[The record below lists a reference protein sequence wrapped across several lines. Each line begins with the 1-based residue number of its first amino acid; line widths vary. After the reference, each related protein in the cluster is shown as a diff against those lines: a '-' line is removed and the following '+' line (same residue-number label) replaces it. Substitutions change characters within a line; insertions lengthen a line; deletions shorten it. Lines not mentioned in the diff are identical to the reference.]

1 MRPPV
6 HAPDIGS
13 THFHANY
20 FQARG
25 GLQVQSVAEKVA
37 FILRFSVDI
46 RSFEI
51 EVVWTLAN
59 KNAREYFACG
69 RSEDLHRA
77 VGRFQILLDQL
88 KENDLFRGDLLENL
102 AILQFYRYQSSGQLE
117 DLDDAV
123 KHAETAVIC
132 TPTRS
137 ARRLGIWA
145 VILTSRYQRL
155 SESQNI
161 ESAMAYAEEALTAT
175 LEDHPERCASL
186 QTVAWVHRGRYEVTG
201 ELSALDSAIDH
212 YRQAS
217 SLAPT
222 NGGQSYRRCVQDCL
236 CRSVIDTSGNGGKL
250 DDLQHAIK
258 TITDAVKAMHAGN
271 PHLPECSQNLALYLA
286 DRYKELKESSD
297 LEDAFRYYSDS
308 FKRIAIHPAHSF
320 EAAVHCASL
329 AQAHK
334 RSDCPNIYS
343 TAFDL
348 LPEILWVGNSL
359 HAHLK
364 TCQRIDIT
372 KATSDAFKACVDYSH
387 LKRAVE
393 QVEQGLATAL
403 QQSMRLKTKTCDPLS
418 RKEEQELERLSF
430 LIYNGDT
437 SYEDRQKAAT
447 ERDKLIASIREK
459 PNLKHFLRP
468 TPYSRIGE
476 ASKNG
481 PVVILNSHH
490 IRCDAIIL
498 LRPTQDPIHIALGD
512 IYNQIVER
520 RKVFKDLVGGRRF
533 IKEGRSGDPEQDF
546 ATLLDCLWKD
556 VVAPI
561 YKILKKRGFGK
572 GTRLWWCPTGMFQG
586 LPLHAASNSTWFIQ
600 SYTLTLGSLLVTRPR
615 RKPDLNWAMGVVGV
629 TETGPNEGKLKHV
642 ETEVRNIE
650 RIVKHNQVL
659 LHKEATAEAV
669 KRLLETYSWIHL
681 ACHGEQNKEDPRSS
695 CLKLYQDT
703 LNLDTIL
710 HLRLSHAEFMFLA
723 ACETVKGDDTVTN
736 ELTGKIIT
744 ER

>member
-1 MRPPV
+1 
-6 HAPDIGS
+6 
-13 THFHANY
+13 
-20 FQARG
+20 
-25 GLQVQSVAEKVA
+25 
-37 FILRFSVDI
+37 
-46 RSFEI
+46 
-51 EVVWTLAN
+51 VVWTLAN

-222 NGGQSYRRCVQDCL
+222 NGGQSYRRCIQGLSVSLGDRYQRKRRWTDLEEALKYDNILLQDKHTPVDHPDRPVYL
-236 CRSVIDTSGNGGKL
+236 QNLASSLHDLYLRTGKL

-286 DRYKELKESSD
+286 DRYNELKESSD
-297 LEDAFRYYSDS
+297 LEEAFRYYSDS

-418 RKEEQELERLSF
+418 REEEQELERLSF

-468 TPYSRIGE
+468 TPYSGIGE

-490 IRCDAIIL
+490 TRCDAIIL

-561 YKILKKRGFGK
+561 YKILKKVR
-572 GTRLWWCPTGMFQG
+572 RPTW
-586 LPLHAASNSTWFIQ
+586 SFI
-600 SYTLTLGSLLVTRPR
+600 
-615 RKPDLNWAMGVVGV
+615 
-629 TETGPNEGKLKHV
+629 
-642 ETEVRNIE
+642 
-650 RIVKHNQVL
+650 
-659 LHKEATAEAV
+659 
-669 KRLLETYSWIHL
+669 
-681 ACHGEQNKEDPRSS
+681 
-695 CLKLYQDT
+695 
-703 LNLDTIL
+703 
-710 HLRLSHAEFMFLA
+710 
-723 ACETVKGDDTVTN
+723 
-736 ELTGKIIT
+736 II
-744 ER
+744 